1 MKLKAWL
8 NEYNNKEKTY
18 LSEPGYSDLWAS
30 VCGFPMHIMEDW
42 KARAAQVT
50 AVVNDH
56 NSPSSISCCQW
67 QTVTTTTVSLKSLS
81 WCQQWKLSTVATT
94 KMSQPV
100 LLVTGAAGYVGSHCV
115 TEFLNAGYK
124 YLAICICVYICLFV
138 SVFVF
143 VSL

>member
-1 MKLKAWL
+1 
-8 NEYNNKEKTY
+8 
-18 LSEPGYSDLWAS
+18 
-30 VCGFPMHIMEDW
+30 MHIMEDW
-42 KARAAQVT
+42 KASLPAQVT

-56 NSPSSISCCQW
+56 NSPSSISCCQR
-67 QTVTTTTVSLKSLS
+67 QTVTTTTVSLEYLS

-124 YLAICICVYICLFV
+124 YLAICIGVCICLTV
-138 SVFVF
+138 I
-143 VSL
+143 L

>member
-1 MKLKAWL
+1 MGKCVWISNAYHGGLERQL
-8 NEYNNKEKTY
+8 
-18 LSEPGYSDLWAS
+18 P
-30 VCGFPMHIMEDW
+30 
-42 KARAAQVT
+42 AQVT

-56 NSPSSISCCQW
+56 NSPSSISCCQR

-124 YLAICICVYICLFV
+124 YLAICICVCICICLTV
-138 SVFVF
+138 ILKK
-143 VSL
+143 SLPFQGDSH

>member
-1 MKLKAWL
+1 
-8 NEYNNKEKTY
+8 
-18 LSEPGYSDLWAS
+18 
-30 VCGFPMHIMEDW
+30 MHIMEDW

-56 NSPSSISCCQW
+56 NSPSSISCCQR

-94 KMSQPV
+94 KMSPPV

-124 YLAICICVYICLFV
+124 YLAICIRVCICICLTV
-138 SVFVF
+138 ILKK
-143 VSL
+143 SLPFQGDSH

>member
-1 MKLKAWL
+1 
-8 NEYNNKEKTY
+8 
-18 LSEPGYSDLWAS
+18 
-30 VCGFPMHIMEDW
+30 MHIMEDW

-56 NSPSSISCCQW
+56 NSPSSISCCQR
-67 QTVTTTTVSLKSLS
+67 QTVTTTTVSLKSFATTFAFSL
-81 WCQQWKLSTVATT
+81 LVSTVATT

-124 YLAICICVYICLFV
+124 YLAICIGVCICLTV
-138 SVFVF
+138 I
-143 VSL
+143 L

>member
-1 MKLKAWL
+1 
-8 NEYNNKEKTY
+8 
-18 LSEPGYSDLWAS
+18 
-30 VCGFPMHIMEDW
+30 MHIMEDW

-56 NSPSSISCCQW
+56 NSPSSITSAA
-67 QTVTTTTVSLKSLS
+67 VSDRLSPPPLSHLNLSLGVNS
-81 WCQQWKLSTVATT
+81 GNCQQWKLSTVATT

-124 YLAICICVYICLFV
+124 YLAICICVCICICLTV
-138 SVFVF
+138 ILKK
-143 VSL
+143 SLPFQGDSH